1 MKEFTWEQV
10 KTTTMPNLFV
20 LRRNGVELGFIQK
33 PKDTK
38 TDKNA
43 WRLYKGIGPLN
54 TFLGHEYNKKLA
66 MSLVEREVSRA

>member
-1 MKEFTWEQV
+1 MKEFKWEQV
-10 KTTTMPNLFV
+10 TSTTMPNLFV
-20 LRRNGVELGFIQK
+20 LKRNGVEVGFIQK

-54 TFLGHEYNKKLA
+54 TFLVHEYNKKLA
-66 MSLVEREVSRA
+66 MSQVEKEVSRA